1 MNKTKKIVL
10 STKGYNDMVDI
21 TGEIEAFVR
30 ESGVSDGA
38 VSVFVRGS
46 TGAVSA
52 IEFEPNLVKDFKEAM
67 ERFAPSNK
75 TYHHKKTWNDDNGFS
90 HVRASLVGPSEVVPV
105 SGGRLIIGTWQ
116 QIVVIDF
123 DTGPRKREVFLTV
136 LG

>member
-1 MNKTKKIVL
+1 
-10 STKGYNDMVDI
+10 MVDI
-21 TGEIEAFVR
+21 TGEVEAFVR
-30 ESGVSDGA
+30 EREVSEGA
-38 VSVFVRGS
+38 VSIFVRGS

-52 IEFEPNLVKDFKEAM
+52 IEFEPNLVEDFKEAM
-67 ERFAPSNK
+67 ERVAPSDK

-90 HVRASLVGPSEVVPV
+90 HVRATLVGPGEVVPV
-105 SGGRLIIGTWQ
+105 SGGKLLLGTWQ